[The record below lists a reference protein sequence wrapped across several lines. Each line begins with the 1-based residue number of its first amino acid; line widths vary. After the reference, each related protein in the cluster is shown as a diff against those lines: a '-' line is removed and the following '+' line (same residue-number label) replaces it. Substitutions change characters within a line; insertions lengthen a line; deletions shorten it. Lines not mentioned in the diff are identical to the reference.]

1 MYACMYVCVFG
12 AGTNMAFPGK
22 RFPSGSDQFCVLCV
36 LLALLPDI
44 AVLTLETSSKRVQS
58 GGFVCV
64 SIRFQK
70 GIQR

>member
-1 MYACMYVCVFG
+1 MYVCVFG

-44 AVLTLETSSKRVQS
+44 AVLTLETSSKRV
-58 GGFVCV
+58 
-64 SIRFQK
+64 
-70 GIQR
+70 